1 MITTIIIYRNIKNRR
16 RWFLAFRPNTTG
28 KYIRPFQM
36 PVFFGK
42 NISFTMYI
50 HRIHREKAT
59 GSNCTLYYD
68 YMSSEYPFMYLWYTA
83 EDWYAEYIF
92 LPIYSA
98 KKRGSIHR
106 CCTMLHY
113 IVHNQNIPH
122 DDVTDIFWK
131 ISFFPAVFTTS
142 IPLFSFLSV
151 YTVGVNTLGWHALKI
166 PSKRLRRYN
175 AQPQYELCILYM

>member
-1 MITTIIIYRNIKNRR
+1 MFIREKGTENCPRYTIYMFLRYMMITTIIIYRNIKNRR

-50 HRIHREKAT
+50 YISKNRIHREKAT

-83 EDWYAEYIF
+83 EENSGYIARWIEIF
-92 LPIYSA
+92 LPNFIQQ
-98 KKRGSIHR
+98 KKG
-106 CCTMLHY
+106 
-113 IVHNQNIPH
+113 
-122 DDVTDIFWK
+122 
-131 ISFFPAVFTTS
+131 TS
-142 IPLFSFLSV
+142 IRIDMVAPCYV
-151 YTVGVNTLGWHALKI
+151 YNFQNNTPTYPWWRHWFVFGKI
-166 PSKRLRRYN
+166 
-175 AQPQYELCILYM
+175 